1 MRIGFKNPYRQAQTQ
16 HRGHVQPEIDG
27 DDLKIQD
34 YQELSEIEQ
43 SDLLELI
50 NECEGAIAN
59 AQTFTEKLQTN
70 LGTLDGDNMNAI
82 MESDL
87 AIQKLMK
94 TLEAAIE
101 DVTRFGVFSRN

>member
-1 MRIGFKNPYRQAQTQ
+1 MT
-16 HRGHVQPEIDG
+16 
-27 DDLKIQD
+27 
-34 YQELSEIEQ
+34 
-43 SDLLELI
+43 
-50 NECEGAIAN
+50 AN

-101 DVTRFGVFSRN
+101 DVTRVEIELDKYDQMLGSIDSQMGAMKSQQSFIQISDVNQTRLGQFSTESYRLFIS

>member
-1 MRIGFKNPYRQAQTQ
+1 MT
-16 HRGHVQPEIDG
+16 
-27 DDLKIQD
+27 
-34 YQELSEIEQ
+34 
-43 SDLLELI
+43 
-50 NECEGAIAN
+50 AN

-101 DVTRFGVFSRN
+101 DVTRVEIELDKYDQMLGSIDSQMGAMKSQQSFIQISDVNQTRLGQFLTKFYRFFISWLILR

>member
-1 MRIGFKNPYRQAQTQ
+1 MT
-16 HRGHVQPEIDG
+16 
-27 DDLKIQD
+27 
-34 YQELSEIEQ
+34 
-43 SDLLELI
+43 
-50 NECEGAIAN
+50 AN

-101 DVTRFGVFSRN
+101 DVTRVEIELDKYDQMLGSIDSQMGAMKSQQSFIQISDVNQTRLGQFLTKLYRLFIS